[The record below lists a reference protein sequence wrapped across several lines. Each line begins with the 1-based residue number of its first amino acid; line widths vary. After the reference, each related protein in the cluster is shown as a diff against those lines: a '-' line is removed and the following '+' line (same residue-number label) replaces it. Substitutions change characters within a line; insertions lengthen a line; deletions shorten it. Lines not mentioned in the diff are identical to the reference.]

1 MKTILISLL
10 FVSIATAVFAQEN
23 PSIERWDRSVCLHT
37 EKMKNNGNPSYA
49 SAFLVQRDESTYL
62 VTANHAAR
70 DTDGRTKL
78 LYRTADGE
86 SKWLY
91 LAAITNASSNPWQ
104 TYENADIAVLLV
116 DPTQAESKP
125 YLDQLRKLSIEF
137 DTIRL
142 DAPSR
147 TTDIEITGFPVGI
160 GTIPP
165 ISPLAMKGSIASRE
179 MLADAQWGAE
189 AVLYA
194 VPIVG
199 AGCSG
204 GPVFRCE
211 FDPMKTDLVGM
222 YIGMVYDPSGVKL
235 SKIVPSRIIRQ
246 TIDAMRTTS
255 TKIAK

>member
-1 MKTILISLL
+1 M
-10 FVSIATAVFAQEN
+10 ATAVAAQET

-37 EKMKNNGNPSYA
+37 EKLKTNGSPAYA
-49 SAFLVQRDESTYL
+49 SAFLVQRKESIYL

-78 LYRTADGE
+78 LYRNADGE

-91 LAAITNASSNPWQ
+91 LAAVTNASSNPWR

-116 DPTQAESKP
+116 EPSLAESKP
-125 YLDQLRKLSIEF
+125 YIDQLRKLSIDF
-137 DTIRL
+137 DSIRV

-147 TTDIEITGFPVGI
+147 ATDIEITGFPVGI
-160 GTIPP
+160 GTIPL
-165 ISPLAMKGSIASRE
+165 ISPLAMKGSISSRE
-179 MLADAQWGAE
+179 ILTDAQWGAE
-189 AVLYA
+189 VVLHA
-194 VPIVG
+194 VPVVG

-211 FDPMKTDLVGM
+211 SDPMKTDLIGM

-246 TIDAMRTTS
+246 AIDAMRTTPS
-255 TKIAK
+255 EDAK

>member
-1 MKTILISLL
+1 VL
-10 FVSIATAVFAQEN
+10 FVSTTTVVFAQKN
-23 PSIERWDRSVCLHT
+23 LSLERWDRSVCLHT
-37 EKMKNNGNPSYA
+37 EKMKTNGNPSYA
-49 SAFLVQRDESTYL
+49 SAFLVQNDESTYL

-91 LAAITNASSNPWQ
+91 LAAITNASSNPWR

-116 DPTQAESKP
+116 DPTRAESEP
-125 YLDQLRKLSIEF
+125 YIDQLRKLSIDF
-137 DTIRL
+137 DTIGL
-142 DAPSR
+142 DVPSR

-179 MLADAQWGAE
+179 MLTDAQWGAE
-189 AVLYA
+189 AVLFA

-211 FDPMKTDLVGM
+211 SDPVKTDLIGM
-222 YIGMVYDPSGVKL
+222 YIGMVYDPTGVKL

-246 TIDAMRTTS
+246 AIDAMRTTS
-255 TKIAK
+255 TQIAK